1 MNRIL
6 RSILWA
12 GVALVSGA
20 VVAGPVDINTADAET
35 LAAEL
40 QGVGMARARAIVEY
54 RESQGPF
61 ATAED
66 LLAVRGV
73 GPAILE
79 QNAANIR
86 VGGEQADGD

>member
-12 GVALVSGA
+12 GIALVSGA
-20 VVAGPVDINTADAET
+20 VCAGPVDINTADAET

-61 ATAED
+61 ARPED

-79 QNAANIR
+79 QNAANIQ

>member
-12 GVALVSGA
+12 GLALISGA
-20 VVAGPVDINTADAET
+20 VAAGPVDINSADAET

-40 QGVGMARARAIVEY
+40 QGIGLARARAIVEY
-54 RESQGPF
+54 RETEGPF
-61 ATAED
+61 SRPED
-66 LLAVRGV
+66 LLGVRGV

-79 QNAANIR
+79 QNSANIR
-86 VGGEQADGD
+86 IGGGQADED

>member
-1 MNRIL
+1 MFRII
-6 RSILWA
+6 RSFVW
-12 GVALVSGA
+12 VVFALLSA
-20 VVAGPVDINTADAET
+20 AANAGPVNINTADAET

-54 RESQGPF
+54 RESRGPF
-61 ATAED
+61 ARPED
-66 LLAVRGV
+66 LLEVSGV

-86 VGGEQADGD
+86 VGESESN

>member
-12 GVALVSGA
+12 GTVLVSG
-20 VVAGPVDINTADAET
+20 VVAAGPVDINTADAET

-61 ATAED
+61 SRPED

-86 VGGEQADGD
+86 VGGEQPAAD